1 MPLEIVPKNKNGKK
15 SKGLQPK
22 GPAQR
27 SKGLKTA
34 PEGKEGK
41 GLRSL
46 PTPVRN
52 KMGYMKKGG
61 ETPPRPKT
69 VKQAISDK
77 VKKRAKASVI
87 TTKKG
92 PKLTKTGKQIVESV
106 KKDFP
111 KLFKRATTKGM
122 KGGGKVVK
130 MRGGGMASR
139 GLNFRVR

>member
-15 SKGLQPK
+15 
-22 GPAQR
+22 

-61 ETPPRPKT
+61 K
-69 VKQAISDK
+69 I
-77 VKKRAKASVI
+77 
-87 TTKKG
+87 
-92 PKLTKTGKQIVESV
+92 
-106 KKDFP
+106 
-111 KLFKRATTKGM
+111 M
-122 KGGGKVVK
+122 K

-139 GLNFRVR
+139 GLNFRVM

>member
-61 ETPPRPKT
+61 K
-69 VKQAISDK
+69 I
-77 VKKRAKASVI
+77 I
-87 TTKKG
+87 
-92 PKLTKTGKQIVESV
+92 
-106 KKDFP
+106 
-111 KLFKRATTKGM
+111 
-122 KGGGKVVK
+122 K

-139 GLNFRVR
+139 GLNFRVM

>member
-15 SKGLQPK
+15 
-22 GPAQR
+22 

-61 ETPPRPKT
+61 ETPPKPKT